1 VSSNLDSAADK
12 QAIEQNQATFI
23 ERGNAGDVD
32 GVMMCCSDDIVMMP
46 PNAPAVVGAVAV
58 RAWFEGFFEQFEA
71 NLTTATEDLVV
82 DGDLA
87 YARRSFAWTVTPKA
101 EGEPIHESGKTVLIY
116 KRDAG
121 GTWKAALDIWNSD

>member
-1 VSSNLDSAADK
+1 MSNDLDYAADI
-12 QAIEQNQATFI
+12 QAIEQNQAMFI
-23 ERGNAGDVD
+23 ERGNVGDVD

-58 RAWFEGFFEQFEA
+58 RAWLGEFFEQFEA
-71 NLTTATEDLVV
+71 NLATTTEDLVV

-101 EGEPIHESGKTVLIY
+101 GGEPIQESGKTVLIY
-116 KRDAG
+116 KRDAAG
-121 GTWKAALDIWNSD
+121 SWKASLDIWNID